1 MYSTIKYS
9 TNAFYSC
16 KVILGRI
23 SLQSP
28 SHMAVHIQ
36 FSYNFLTTRVNYYEL
51 IWTNHFKL
59 STKQNVETWPWSVF
73 GSLMLGDN
81 FFLFFLNIQHLKSTT
96 KDSHE
101 GFPLCHTTPRF
112 PCIRTI
118 RVSFYHLFHHK
129 RSADSLIQQFKV
141 FTYPCLNT

>member
-1 MYSTIKYS
+1 MIICMYSTIKYS

-81 FFLFFLNIQHLKSTT
+81 FFLFVFKYSTLKIYHKGFTWRISLM
-96 KDSHE
+96 SHYPT
-101 GFPLCHTTPRF
+101 FPLHQNHKSFLLPF
-112 PCIRTI
+112 
-118 RVSFYHLFHHK
+118 VSSQK
-129 RSADSLIQQFKV
+129 KCR
-141 FTYPCLNT
+141 